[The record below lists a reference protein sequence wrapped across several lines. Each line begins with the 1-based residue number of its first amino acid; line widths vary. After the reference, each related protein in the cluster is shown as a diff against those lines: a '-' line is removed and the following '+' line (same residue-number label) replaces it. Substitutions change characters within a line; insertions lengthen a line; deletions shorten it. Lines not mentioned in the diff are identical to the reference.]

1 MMKKIQTLWFEGNSR
16 ISIREETLQ
25 PPRTGEVLLE
35 NIVSAISP
43 GTEMLFYRGDIEKGV
58 AVDPVLEGYRD
69 ELCYPLRYGYAS
81 VGRIVSAGP
90 GVDPGTVGRLAF
102 AFTPHAS
109 LSCIRAEHAWPVP
122 EGIDPEEAAFLA
134 NAETAVNLALDS
146 HPLLGERASVFG
158 LGVIGLLTTGLLAR
172 FPLARL
178 SGWDLHPLRRAAA
191 AELGA
196 VVGDPGMTPPPVG
209 TEDLAVEVSGS
220 INGFRLALASCGFSG
235 RLIVGSW
242 YAAGSPQHVFDTR
255 FHRNRVRII
264 PSQVSTIDPGLS
276 GRWTKERRIEAAWEA
291 VRALCPA
298 RFITHR
304 LPFSRAADAYRL
316 IADAQEQTLQ
326 VMLVHENAGTGRR
339 AP

>member
-1 MMKKIQTLWFEGNSR
+1 MKKIQTLWFEGNSR
-16 ISIREETLQ
+16 ISIREETCSRPRGARCSLRTSSAQ
-25 PPRTGEVLLE
+25 FPPAPRCSSIAATSRKAL
-35 NIVSAISP
+35 
-43 GTEMLFYRGDIEKGV
+43 
-58 AVDPVLEGYRD
+58 AVDPVLEGYRG

-81 VGRIVSAGP
+81 VGRIVGAGP
-90 GVDPGTVGRLAF
+90 GVDPGVVGRLAF

-109 LSCIRAEHAWPVP
+109 LSCIRAEHAYPVP
-122 EGIDPEEAAFLA
+122 EGIGPEEAAFLA
-134 NAETAVNLALDS
+134 NAETAVNLTLDS

-196 VVGDPGMTPPPVG
+196 VVADPAVTPPPVG

-220 INGFRLALASCGFSG
+220 IDGFRLALASCGFSG
-235 RLIVGSW
+235 RLVVGSW

-291 VRALCPA
+291 VRVLRPG

-304 LPFSRAADAYRL
+304 LPFSQAADAYRL
-316 IADAQEQTLQ
+316 IADAPEQTLQ
-326 VMLVHENAGTGRR
+326 VMLVHESAGTGPR